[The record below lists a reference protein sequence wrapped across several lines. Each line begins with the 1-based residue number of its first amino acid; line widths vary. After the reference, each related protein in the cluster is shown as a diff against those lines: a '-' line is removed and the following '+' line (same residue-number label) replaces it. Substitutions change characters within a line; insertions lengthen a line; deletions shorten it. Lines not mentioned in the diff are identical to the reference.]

1 MATPT
6 TPFYVLPLDLE
17 HGTGY
22 FWRVRAIGPGDVPI
36 PPWVVNVFATVEAP
50 PPPPP
55 PPPPPVIELPPPV
68 IELPPVV
75 TPAWVW
81 VLIAIGAVLVIVV
94 IVLIFRTRR
103 V

>member
-1 MATPT
+1 VPVDLAYGT
-6 TPFYVLPLDLE
+6 T
-17 HGTGY
+17 Y
-22 FWRVRAIGPGDVPI
+22 FWAVRVILPVAGPLSFGT
-36 PPWVVNVFATVEAP
+36 FTTVEE
-50 PPPPP
+50 
-55 PPPPPVIELPPPV
+55 PVEP
-68 IELPPVV
+68 PPVV